1 MSLGDMIF
9 TVRAGANV
17 GRFYRRP
24 GYLFGYPVRRPDNCY
39 RHHRNRGDQKGG
51 IAGTATSQTFSPTTL
66 TRSSLSTRCA
76 TYCAAYPGGVPD
88 AELLSATVRS
98 LTCENSGRADRI

>member
-66 TRSSLSTRCA
+66 TRSSSFHPLRYLLRYLPRGGTRCRTVVSDRQA
-76 TYCAAYPGGVPD
+76 THLR
-88 AELLSATVRS
+88 ELW
-98 LTCENSGRADRI
+98 SG

>member
-24 GYLFGYPVRRPDNCY
+24 GYLFGYPVQGCN
-39 RHHRNRGDQKGG
+39 N
-51 IAGTATSQTFSPTTL
+51 
-66 TRSSLSTRCA
+66 
-76 TYCAAYPGGVPD
+76 
-88 AELLSATVRS
+88 E
-98 LTCENSGRADRI
+98 